1 MQRRRIRKS
10 IVAMSISS
18 ILVGSIVSS
27 AMEPRE
33 LDIEELSIK
42 WGYIGQSI
50 QEETIVEVIEKES
63 VEYHLAETEESKV
76 ERMYVAIHIDSYYV
90 IINEAGEYL
99 SGYDNSGNV
108 KFTSDVS
115 KRLVRAGFVYESYP
129 VGQIFYIERIEDG
142 YKIPFSA
149 ESDYIKESD
158 VMPPLGEVE
167 VPVETEIP
175 EVPVETEI
183 PEVPVETEIPEVPVE
198 TEILEV
204 PVETEI
210 LEVPVETESQSASEI
225 ITESEESANNEN
237 LTNNRNGSSPKTGDI
252 SSSVELYGMLIGSL
266 GVIFALGKKKMR
278 KVNKNS

>member
-1 MQRRRIRKS
+1 MFKEESEMQRRRIRKS

-183 PEVPVETEIPEVPVE
+183 
-198 TEILEV
+198 LEV